1 LAARVDIADITHV
14 IHFDLP
20 ADADT
25 YVHRA
30 GRTVGWGGKAKSYR
44 SLHPIRIRF
53 ETTPTNSTLNPS
65 VLDGVS
71 KGEKKDKVMEE

>member
-1 LAARVDIADITHV
+1 MIPSNRTKLRVLFSTDLAARVDIADITHV

-44 SLHPIRIRF
+44 SLHPIK
-53 ETTPTNSTLNPS
+53 NSF
-65 VLDGVS
+65 
-71 KGEKKDKVMEE
+71 